1 MALDKRLKDYKKAL
15 SRLKE
20 SYLKAL
26 TSVGTEDY
34 EFFRDSTIQR
44 FEFSV
49 ELMWKVIK
57 VFLET
62 REGITCRSPKSC
74 IREFFSVGFLSEEET
89 LKLLQMVDDRNKTSY
104 TYHEEVAEEIFQHV
118 GEYLPLMEKVLQI
131 VETAR

>member
-1 MALDKRLKDYKKAL
+1 MRGGGHKKAL

-57 VFLET
+57 VFFGKPRGDNL
-62 REGITCRSPKSC
+62 
-74 IREFFSVGFLSEEET
+74 
-89 LKLLQMVDDRNKTSY
+89 
-104 TYHEEVAEEIFQHV
+104 
-118 GEYLPLMEKVLQI
+118 
-131 VETAR
+131 

>member
-15 SRLKE
+15 SRLKG

-57 VFLET
+57 VFLEN

-74 IREFFSVGFLSEEET
+74 IREFFSAGFLSEEET
-89 LKLLQMVDDRNKTSY
+89 LKLLQMVDDRNKTSH
-104 TYHEEVAEEIFQHV
+104 T
-118 GEYLPLMEKVLQI
+118 
-131 VETAR
+131 

>member
-44 FEFSV
+44 FEFTV

-57 VFLET
+57 VFW
-62 REGITCRSPKSC
+62 K
-74 IREFFSVGFLSEEET
+74 
-89 LKLLQMVDDRNKTSY
+89 
-104 TYHEEVAEEIFQHV
+104 
-118 GEYLPLMEKVLQI
+118 
-131 VETAR
+131 TARG